1 MTGFERSSTRLARPL
16 KPQDPIVAGKLES
29 FGVFALHTGARRSGA
44 RPSPLAAHSVV
55 PEGAVEDETRR
66 AEYYD
71 GTFSYLHGLGLPV
84 I

>member
-1 MTGFERSSTRLARPL
+1 LLTRAR
-16 KPQDPIVAGKLES
+16 QGMVI
-29 FGVFALHTGARRSGA
+29 
-44 RPSPLAAHSVV
+44 VV

-71 GTFSYLHGLGLPV
+71 GTFSYLHGLGLPM